1 MRCSNGALI
10 AHVAVLLTSFVGVLW
25 FLRSCY
31 LLGFAAFHHVPN
43 AYRNL
48 ILILCRCAFFVC
60 TSMFLGLAVALA
72 IQVTARIRRNI
83 EAG

>member
-1 MRCSNGALI
+1 MKSI
-10 AHVAVLLTSFVGVLW
+10 ATAAVLLTSFAGALW

-48 ILILCRCAFFVC
+48 ILCRLAFFVC
-60 TSMFLGLAVALA
+60 TSTFLGSAVVLA
-72 IQVTARIRRNI
+72 IQVIARMRRNI
-83 EAG
+83 EASSS